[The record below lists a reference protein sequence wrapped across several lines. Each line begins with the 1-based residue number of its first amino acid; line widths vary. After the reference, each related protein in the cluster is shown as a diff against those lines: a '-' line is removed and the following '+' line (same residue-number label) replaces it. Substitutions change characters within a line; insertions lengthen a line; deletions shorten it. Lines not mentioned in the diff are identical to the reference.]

1 VGDPPVDHIKNI
13 VPLANSEHRSEVP
26 TSEEDHRPYSPVRE
40 KILLESTQ
48 DKSTFIIDDTEQ
60 KRIKD
65 QQQVP
70 IVQRNR
76 LSTYEKGDEESVYVP
91 TKKKTKTE
99 NSVSR
104 MGMRIRLNISGKMMT
119 EVYSVLERFT
129 FFNDIISTIETD
141 ELKNIIIPVDRNPEW
156 VKMSFD
162 IARNN
167 IYVKPDT
174 KIKREFIYQECKFLG
189 LNEHLFQMC
198 PANPI
203 FRSSYEFET
212 TNSDLFSCCK
222 YGSSLKISWNVSSE
236 YQDSMGLEFRVY
248 NPTAFVMDLYVTEQR
263 RNMETVLGTSI
274 IERTSSTYQDPS
286 VFRTKTDGIGRS
298 NNLPS
303 VLILEFKPQ
312 PFVRTDL
319 CTVRGST
326 TNSVIFTT
334 RNEYRPRPQKVQSK
348 GSRDPSVLYGNDKTP
363 RIVIVDVIRINIE

>member
-1 VGDPPVDHIKNI
+1 
-13 VPLANSEHRSEVP
+13 
-26 TSEEDHRPYSPVRE
+26 
-40 KILLESTQ
+40 
-48 DKSTFIIDDTEQ
+48 
-60 KRIKD
+60 
-65 QQQVP
+65 
-70 IVQRNR
+70 
-76 LSTYEKGDEESVYVP
+76 
-91 TKKKTKTE
+91 
-99 NSVSR
+99 
-104 MGMRIRLNISGKMMT
+104 
-119 EVYSVLERFT
+119 
-129 FFNDIISTIETD
+129 
-141 ELKNIIIPVDRNPEW
+141 
-156 VKMSFD
+156 
-162 IARNN
+162 
-167 IYVKPDT
+167 
-174 KIKREFIYQECKFLG
+174 
-189 LNEHLFQMC
+189 
-198 PANPI
+198 
-203 FRSSYEFET
+203 
-212 TNSDLFSCCK
+212 
-222 YGSSLKISWNVSSE
+222 
-236 YQDSMGLEFRVY
+236 MGLEFRVY